1 MPQAPTKPGHRVLS
15 FDFPAEYIEHLDRQA
30 RLEDRSRAAYLR
42 QLIARDIATKAQQQA
57 QG

>member
-15 FDFPAEYIEHLDRQA
+15 FDFPAEYIEHLDREA
-30 RLEDRSRAAYLR
+30 RREDRSRAAYLR
-42 QLIARDIATKAQQQA
+42 QLIAKDMAAKAQA